1 MRSTVTR
8 FFILLPL
15 LAAPSCQYLE
25 GSLELE
31 ADPRW
36 VALTEEV
43 QERTLEVEALIADN
57 QRIYREL
64 DGAVIGAEQAAMVS
78 AQLVKN
84 LDQLAE
90 LADLQARAQ
99 VDLDAIAEEYEI
111 PGWQLALAAAG
122 SAIVGMG
129 IPTSGPLAPWLAGAA
144 PLLERFGIRNRRRR
158 EDWHKGRE
166 E

>member
-1 MRSTVTR
+1 MIDRLSV
-8 FFILLPL
+8 FVLV
-15 LAAPSCQYLE
+15 AAMAVPSCQF
-25 GSLELE
+25 LE
-31 ADPRW
+31 AADDLESDPRW

-64 DGAVIGAEQAAMVS
+64 DGATIGAEQAAMVS

-158 EDWHKGRE
+158 EEWHKGRE
-166 E
+166 A

>member
-1 MRSTVTR
+1 MIDRLSAFVLVT
-8 FFILLPL
+8 
-15 LAAPSCQYLE
+15 AMAVPSCQF
-25 GSLELE
+25 LE
-31 ADPRW
+31 AAGDLESDPRW
-36 VALTEEV
+36 VALNLEV

-64 DGAVIGAEQAAMVS
+64 DGATIGAEQAAMVS

-158 EDWHKGRE
+158 EDWHKNRE
-166 E
+166 A

>member
-1 MRSTVTR
+1 MSNRFA
-8 FFILLPL
+8 FFILAVSLTV
-15 LAAPSCQYLE
+15 PSCQYLE
-25 GSLELE
+25 RSVELE
-31 ADPRW
+31 TDPRW

-43 QERTLEVEALIADN
+43 QERTLEVEALITDN

-64 DGAVIGAEQAAMVS
+64 DGATIGAEQAAMVS

-90 LADLQARAQ
+90 LAELQGRAQ
-99 VDLDAIAEEYEI
+99 VDLDAIAEDYEI

-166 E
+166 K

>member
-1 MRSTVTR
+1 MIDRLSVFVLVT
-8 FFILLPL
+8 
-15 LAAPSCQYLE
+15 AMAVPSCQF
-25 GSLELE
+25 LE
-31 ADPRW
+31 ASEDLESDPRW

-43 QERTLEVEALIADN
+43 QERTLEVEELLAEN
-57 QRIYREL
+57 KRIYEEL
-64 DGAVIGAEQAAMVS
+64 DGAELTADQAAM
-78 AQLVKN
+78 AAEQLVKN

-90 LADLQARAQ
+90 LADLQARAE
-99 VDLDAIAEEYEI
+99 VDLEAIAEDYQV
-111 PGWQLALAAAG
+111 PGWQLALATAG

-166 E
+166 A